1 MPSTPPPQHRRKS
14 PEELLR
20 ERVNEMAVTVIAE
33 GFAAIDALAE
43 QGKSYIKREIIR
55 AVSPP
60 RKRKK

>member
-1 MPSTPPPQHRRKS
+1 
-14 PEELLR
+14 
-20 ERVNEMAVTVIAE
+20 MAVTVIAE